1 MSNQIYYGSTYTSG
15 GVGGY
20 TLRAADP
27 YLPSAIGSSRY
38 STDGFAIADVGE
50 RTSSLS
56 SSQTNGLKLS
66 SVEIRGVGGGGSY
79 SLGKIGG
86 APTSMSW
93 LGVDGL
99 SDVGSKRSAEALY
112 NQSILAY
119 NTIGQ
124 SDALLSKYSLV
135 KRPRVVSASH
145 LPLYPERPGEKDCA
159 YYMMTRTCK
168 FGDACK
174 FDHPI
179 WVPEGGIPD
188 WKEVPHNPAPES
200 LPERP
205 GEPDCPYFLKT
216 QKCKYGLNCKF
227 NHPKEKL
234 DSSTGVVQSNEI
246 YANSELPERPSEPVC
261 AFYAKTGKCKFGG
274 NCKFHHPK
282 DTLIQSAGK
291 DIGSAANNEPTTN
304 NDNATNGYSKQTK
317 TFIPFTPALWHNSK
331 GLPIRPGETDCP
343 FYLKTG
349 SCKYGATCR
358 YSHPDRYLI
367 STPVTANINNA
378 IITPP
383 VATVPVG
390 VINPAASFLPSLDP
404 RLSQFGVGAAIY
416 PQRPGEIECDYYMKT
431 GQCKFAERCRFH
443 HPIDRS
449 APIASVNKQAQQA
462 VKLSLAG
469 LPRREGSVACPFYM
483 KTGTCKYGAMCR
495 FDHPPPG
502 EAIAMSTIQE
512 SGEVEKDEAEIGQ

>member
-1 MSNQIYYGSTYTSG
+1 MSSQIYYGSTYASG

-20 TLRAADP
+20 SLHASDP
-27 YLPSAIGSSRY
+27 YLPAAVGSSRHT
-38 STDGFAIADVGE
+38 TDALTIADVGE
-50 RTSSLS
+50 RASNMSSR
-56 SSQTNGLKLS
+56 QANGLKLPG
-66 SVEIRGVGGGGSY
+66 VEIRGVGGTGSY
-79 SLGKIGG
+79 SVGKNGG
-86 APTSMSW
+86 TTSVTW
-93 LGVDGL
+93 LGVDG
-99 SDVGSKRSAEALY
+99 VGEAGSKRSAEALY
-112 NQSILAY
+112 NQNILAY

-124 SDALLSKYSLV
+124 SDALLSRYSLF

-174 FDHPI
+174 FDHPN

-188 WKEVPHNPAPES
+188 WKEVTLISATES

-216 QKCKYGLNCKF
+216 LKCKYGLNCKF
-227 NHPKEKL
+227 NHPKEIL
-234 DSSTGVVQSNEI
+234 NFSTGALEGNRYNV
-246 YANSELPERPSEPVC
+246 NSELPERPSEPVC
-261 AFYAKTGKCKFGG
+261 AFYAKTGKCKFGE

-282 DTLIQSAGK
+282 DILIQSAGK
-291 DIGSAANNEPTTN
+291 DKGSTAINGPTTN
-304 NDNATNGYSKQTK
+304 NDDASGGYSKHKK
-317 TFIPFTPALWHNSK
+317 TFVPFTPALWHNSK

-358 YSHPDRYLI
+358 YSHPDRYVA
-367 STPVTANINNA
+367 STPAAANLSHA
-378 IITPP
+378 IITPAA
-383 VATVPVG
+383 ATLPVG
-390 VINPAASFLPSLDP
+390 IINPAASFLPTLDP
-404 RLSQFGVGAAIY
+404 RFPQFGVVPPMY
-416 PQRPGEIECDYYMKT
+416 PQRPGEIECDHYMKT
-431 GQCKFAERCRFH
+431 GQCKFAERCKFH

-449 APIASVNKQAQQA
+449 EPIASINKQAQQV

-483 KTGTCKYGAMCR
+483 KTGICKYGTMCR

-502 EAIAMSTIQE
+502 EAIALDSSAT
-512 SGEVEKDEAEIGQ
+512 KRRAEERGD